1 MKNILEQIIDR
12 VIGSPRYWSLEH
24 RLFNSFSLLNGV
36 SNTLGALNPS
46 SNYSWLFA
54 LNLATGVI
62 FLAFYA
68 LSRWKSIYRSLYWPF
83 VMTIQIFLFFNI
95 LGNAGSNGGAH
106 YYYIPAILISTTLS
120 RNTRTT
126 VIAALVSVVFTCAVF
141 YIEGYQSAWIKGYQ
155 NPADRLPDVVGQ
167 FLFVQILCGMVII
180 ILKNHFNDERNKS
193 ENLLL
198 NILPAT
204 VAEELKREG
213 RVEPVHYDAASV
225 LFTDMVGF
233 TKIAEGL
240 SPQKLVAELD
250 ACFHEFDKIIRSTGV
265 EKIKTIGDAYMAV
278 GGLPVK
284 NNSHALDC
292 VLAAL
297 RMQAF
302 MLRSSVES
310 GWQIR
315 LGIHTGSLVAGVV
328 GSEKF
333 AYDIW
338 GDTVNT
344 ASRMESSGVAG
355 KINISAE
362 TYAQIE
368 SYALCEYRGKLVAK
382 NKGEIAMYFV
392 NRLKPEYSADA
403 EGVLPNSRLLEE
415 RAALNLNSAAEVAA
429 R

>member
-1 MKNILEQIIDR
+1 MKNLIRQLSDF

-24 RLFNSFSLLNGV
+24 RLFNSFSLLNGIT
-36 SNTLGALNPS
+36 NTLGALNPS
-46 SNYSWLFA
+46 SNYSWLFT

-62 FLAFYA
+62 FLVFYA
-68 LSRWKSIYRSLYWPF
+68 ISRLKSIYRSLYWPF
-83 VMTIQIFLFFNI
+83 VLTIQLFLFFNI

-106 YYYIPAILISTTLS
+106 YYYIPAVLISTTLS

-126 VIAALVSVVFTCAVF
+126 VVAALISVLFTCGIF
-141 YIEGYQSAWIKGYQ
+141 YIEAYKSDWISGYQ
-155 NPADRLPDVVGQ
+155 NAADRLPDVVGQ
-167 FLFVQILCGMVII
+167 FLFVQILCGVVII

-193 ENLLL
+193 EHLLL

-213 RVEPVHYDAASV
+213 RVEPMHYNSASV

-240 SPQKLVAELD
+240 TPQQLVAELD
-250 ACFHEFDKIIRSTGV
+250 ACFHEFDRIIREAKI

-278 GGLPVK
+278 GGLPAA
-284 NNSHALDC
+284 NSSHALDC

-297 RMQAF
+297 SMQAY
-302 MLRSSVES
+302 MLREAAKT

-315 LGIHTGSLVAGVV
+315 LGIHSGPLVAGVV

-355 KINISAE
+355 RINISAE
-362 TYAQIE
+362 TYAQVE
-368 SYALCEYRGKLVAK
+368 KYFQCEYRGKLVAK

-392 NRLKPEYSADA
+392 QRLKPEFAADA
-403 EGVLPNSRLLEE
+403 DGIVPNERLLSE
-415 RAALNLNSAAEVAA
+415 RNAMNLTAKREAA
-429 R
+429 